1 MAKNI
6 SLSLA
11 DIAGADF
18 IEAVATAREL
28 IDGVPKSESI
38 ALGNRKVDFYPETYA
53 RQQDKLLESVGKQ
66 VAPPFED
73 NIKGS
78 ASNAFSKAF
87 HGNMAPVFTKG
98 MYRIGADGRLY
109 LAGKSEHYQASLGHG
124 FPGFELLEIATKLGI
139 SNITHNNT
147 RGHITRVAE
156 REIVRIANGL
166 APDSKEL
173 DRLCNEGIPGRLC
186 RVINLET
193 GSLVMEAAVK
203 MMLARFY
210 RLHNDKST
218 PTYQGKTPV
227 FLVMADFGG
236 GREANY
242 HGTTVLTQLLRGMWP
257 DVCTAME
264 DKGILRVRQVAINDI
279 ADFKA
284 AVAEFDSGSFKIAGF
299 LHELVLMNYGGI
311 RLKEEYIQEA
321 YRICAEHDIP
331 TAVDEIQTGLWS
343 PKVFLFREYG
353 LNPCFVSA
361 GKGFPGGA
369 YPASKLIFTPEM
381 DNLDLFGALV
391 TNGQEELASLAYI
404 IAMRFAEANAAET
417 AEVGAYFRTRLEDVA
432 RRHKGVVEAI
442 DGQGLLEAIRF
453 RNAEKAA
460 AFAEEINKKCCIDI
474 SAQTYKANCPPAAL
488 MKLPLIA
495 TKATVDF
502 VAECIDKI
510 LP

>member
-11 DIAGADF
+11 NIAGADF

-28 IDGVPKSESI
+28 IDGVPKAESI
-38 ALGNRKVDFYPETYA
+38 ALGNQKVDFYPEDFA
-53 RQQDKLLESVGKQ
+53 SQQERLLASVGKQ
-66 VAPPFED
+66 VAPAFD
-73 NIKGS
+73 DCTKGS

-98 MYRIGADGRLY
+98 MYRLGTDGRLY

-124 FPGFELLEIATKLGI
+124 FPGFELLGIATKLGI

-166 APDSKEL
+166 AADSPEL
-173 DRLCNEGIPGRLC
+173 DTLCNEGISGRLC

-218 PTYQGKTPV
+218 PKYQGKTPV

-242 HGTTVLTQLLRGMWP
+242 HGTTVLTQMLRGMWP
-257 DVCTAME
+257 DACAAME
-264 DKGILRVRQVAINDI
+264 AQGVLRVRQVAINDI
-279 ADFKA
+279 DDFKA
-284 AVAEFDSGSFKIAGF
+284 AVSEFDKGQFKVAGF
-299 LHELVLMNYGGI
+299 LHELGLMNYGGI

-343 PKVFLFREYG
+343 PKVFMFREYG
-353 LNPCFVSA
+353 LNPSFVSA

-369 YPASKLIFTPEM
+369 YPASKLLFTPEM

-404 IAMRFAEANAAET
+404 IAMRFAEANAKET
-417 AEVGAYFRTRLEDVA
+417 AKVGAYFSARLEDVA
-432 RRHKGVVEAI
+432 ERHKGVVEGI

-460 AFAEEINKKCCIDI
+460 AFAEEINKRCCIDI

-502 VAECIDKI
+502 VADSIDRI
-510 LP
+510 LE

>member
-11 DIAGADF
+11 DLVGADF
-18 IEAVATAREL
+18 IEAVAAAREL
-28 IDGVPKSESI
+28 VDGVPAAESI
-38 ALGNRKVDFYPETYA
+38 AIGNRKVDFYPREFA
-53 RQQDKLLESVGKQ
+53 EQQDSLLASVGKQ
-66 VAPPFED
+66 IAKPFD
-73 NIKGS
+73 DRLKGA
-78 ASNAFSKAF
+78 ASHAFSKAF

-98 MYRIGADGRLY
+98 MYRLGTDGRLY

-124 FPGFELLEIATKLGI
+124 FPGFELLEIATELGI

-147 RGHITRVAE
+147 RGHITRAAE

-166 APDSKEL
+166 TADSPEL
-173 DRLCNEGIPGRLC
+173 DRLCDEGIPGRLC
-186 RVINLET
+186 RVISLET

-210 RLHNDKST
+210 RLHDDKTT
-218 PTYQGKTPV
+218 PQYKGRTPV
-227 FLVMADFGG
+227 FLVMADNGG

-242 HGTTVLTQLLRGMWP
+242 HGTTVTTQLLRGMWP
-257 DVCTAME
+257 DACAALE
-264 DKGILRVRQVAINDI
+264 EKGVMRVRQVAINDI
-279 ADFKA
+279 DDFRK
-284 AVAEFDSGSFKIAGF
+284 AVAEFDSGAFKVAGF

-311 RLKEEYIQEA
+311 RLNESYIQEA

-343 PKVFLFREYG
+343 PKVFIFKEYG

-369 YPASKLIFTPEM
+369 YPASKLLFTPEM

-391 TNGQEELASLAYI
+391 TNGQEELASLAYL

-417 AEVGAYFRTRLEDVA
+417 AAVGAYFRKRLEELAAKHAGAID
-432 RRHKGVVEAI
+432 GI

-453 RNAEKAA
+453 RNAERAA
-460 AFAEEINKKCCIDI
+460 AFAEEINKTFCIDI

-488 MKLPLIA
+488 MKLPLIS

-502 VAECIDKI
+502 VATCIDKI
-510 LP
+510 LS